1 MNMNILLKRANN
13 LTPHFIP
20 TRQQHHR
27 NARHQHHR
35 QQYHRH
41 TQPRADIRH
50 AEKSV
55 AKAVYHVE
63 KRVEVGGFLP
73 KIRQAV
79 DGVKHA
85 RQKGC
90 GHDDE
95 VLKGG
100 ELVKFFRPYP
110 REQTQRAQQRRAQ
123 K

>member
-1 MNMNILLKRANN
+1 MLFKIYFHLC
-13 LTPHFIP
+13 PHFIP

-35 QQYHRH
+35 QQHHGH

-55 AKAVYHVE
+55 AKTVYHVE
-63 KRVEVGGFLP
+63 KRVEVRGFLP